1 MFGLKSNLP
10 KKTNENRM
18 SDSSSPPATS
28 GANISPAAASPSQTY
43 AARVMEWS
51 RPTIAIFGL
60 VIFAAAFVIAWNQI
74 GTQTGQTTFNTL
86 VGAVVTLV
94 STISGYYFGSSVGSQ
109 KKDDVIQ
116 SALATAQG
124 APPPGK

>member
-1 MFGLKSNLP
+1 
-10 KKTNENRM
+10 M
-18 SDSSSPPATS
+18 SDSNPAGTS
-28 GANISPAAASPSQTY
+28 GANIAPVDASPSQSY
-43 AARVMEWS
+43 AERVMEWS

-60 VIFAAAFVIAWNQI
+60 IIFAVAFGIAWKYMDTPA
-74 GTQTGQTTFNTL
+74 GATTFNTL

-116 SALATAQG
+116 SALATAQA
-124 APPPGK
+124 APPPAR

>member
-1 MFGLKSNLP
+1 MP
-10 KKTNENRM
+10 KKTKENRM
-18 SDSSSPPATS
+18 SDSNSTATTS
-28 GANISPAAASPSQTY
+28 GLNAPPAAASPSQTY

-60 VIFAAAFVIAWNQI
+60 IIFAVAFGIAWKYMDTPA
-74 GTQTGQTTFNTL
+74 GATTFNTL

>member
-1 MFGLKSNLP
+1 MFDLRSNLP
-10 KKTNENRM
+10 KKKENRM
-18 SDSSSPPATS
+18 SESNNPAATS
-28 GANISPAAASPSQTY
+28 GANIPPADASPSQSY

-60 VIFAAAFVIAWNQI
+60 IIFAVAFGLAWTQI
-74 GTQTGQTTFNTL
+74 STQLGQATFNTL
-86 VGAVVTLV
+86 VGAVVALV

-109 KKDDVIQ
+109 KKDDAIQ

-124 APPPGK
+124 AQPSVK